1 MMDGGHLG
9 EAMSA
14 LIIIILVVAGG
25 IALSIHATN
34 ERRKRLMAKY
44 GDALV
49 VEKIM
54 KKMIWQGMT
63 NDQLVDSLGRPADI
77 DEKVYKTKTVLTYKY
92 HPDGARSFR
101 TRVKVENGDVVGW
114 TQR

>member
-1 MMDGGHLG
+1 MSIEGR
-9 EAMSA
+9 AMTV
-14 LIIIILVVAGG
+14 LVIIILIVAGG
-25 IALSIHATN
+25 IAASIHATN

-54 KKMIWQGMT
+54 RKMIWQGMT
-63 NDQLVDSLGRPADI
+63 NEQLVDSLGRPADI
-77 DEKVYKTKTVLTYKY
+77 DEKVYKRKTVLTYKY
-92 HPDGARSFR
+92 NQDGARRFR
-101 TRVKVENGDVVGW
+101 TRVNIENGTVIGW